1 MIKRVIYCCGLLV
14 FAVYLF
20 LANDIIL
27 LFDHDD
33 KIAQRSFDELQ
44 SNTEAYVSLD
54 NCENLGGLLEK
65 VYFQGWAFCETS
77 YDNTDKKISLVF
89 KKADSSKCYVIET
102 QPQLRPDVYGV
113 YRDSKEIWNGM
124 TGVECQ
130 FSTVKMKEGLYDM
143 YVYVWENEHSYGLYD
158 SQIQF
163 RKDAAGLTRVS
174 E

>member
-1 MIKRVIYCCGLLV
+1 MSKKILYCCGLLIFV
-14 FAVYLF
+14 VYLL

-27 LFDHDD
+27 LFDQDD
-33 KIAQRSFDELQ
+33 KVKQIPFSDLQ

-54 NCENLGGLLEK
+54 SCENMGGLLEK
-65 VYFQGWAFCETS
+65 VYFQGWAFCETA
-77 YDNTDKKISLVF
+77 YDNANKKISIVL
-89 KKADSSKCYVIET
+89 KRADSSNCYVVET

-130 FSTVKMKEGLYDM
+130 FSTVKMKTGTYNLYI
-143 YVYVWENEHSYGLYD
+143 YVWENEHSYGLYD
-158 SQIQF
+158 TQIQY